1 MAPQESRATKVQTS
15 YQKLAAA
22 AATLNA
28 ASNEL
33 GIVIADLDAA
43 IKSLNLGISSWLNI
57 NNWTDEDGDGW
68 NTDQMGYAR
77 IGGKWGIALR
87 KLSGSNRS
95 GEEIVD
101 GEWLFN
107 DAPRALRMDA
117 IGKIPDFLE
126 NLAKDADEMTKR
138 VNERLKESQ
147 ALAKAIKTAVRAPG
161 NAGKEPAT
169 MPAPPPLGPP
179 VPLPPRTTAARRVL
193 APNTPGRPALA
204 TSSERAAAVE
214 NTPPAASPEDPRLA
228 EVKRLL
234 FEQSKKFVSSCL
246 EHLAEWRA
254 EPGVAHFI
262 FSRQNSGSFWADV
275 LNNKEN
281 QEALREVC
289 SQVLGEP
296 VSIRVTLRDEDAPE
310 ITK

>member
-1 MAPQESRATKVQTS
+1 
-15 YQKLAAA
+15 
-22 AATLNA
+22 
-28 ASNEL
+28 
-33 GIVIADLDAA
+33 
-43 IKSLNLGISSWLNI
+43 
-57 NNWTDEDGDGW
+57 
-68 NTDQMGYAR
+68 
-77 IGGKWGIALR
+77 
-87 KLSGSNRS
+87 
-95 GEEIVD
+95 
-101 GEWLFN
+101 
-107 DAPRALRMDA
+107 
-117 IGKIPDFLE
+117 
-126 NLAKDADEMTKR
+126 
-138 VNERLKESQ
+138 
-147 ALAKAIKTAVRAPG
+147 
-161 NAGKEPAT
+161 